1 MAVPESRTVAQNRR
15 ATHDYDILKRWEA
28 GIALAGSEIKAIREG
43 KANIREAYAR
53 PLNDEVWL
61 IGAHIAAYGPAGP
74 YGHEPERSRKLLLHR
89 KEILEIRRAIGERGL
104 TLVPLRLYLNEKG
117 MAKVELGLARGRKT
131 YDKRAAIA
139 KRDAD
144 RQMQRALRQRT

>member
-15 ATHDYDILKRWEA
+15 ATHDYEILKRWEA

>member
-139 KRDAD
+139 KREVD

>member
-15 ATHDYDILKRWEA
+15 ATHDYEILKRWEA

-139 KRDAD
+139 KREVD